1 MLTFIQKLRVEY
13 PIPSKLSIWGGDE
26 IDTSPVE
33 SLPDLVESCVDEL
46 KSDILITCYQEAT
59 GMTTYLPQD
68 TVCVVSAT
76 LSGQFPFQGN
86 RYLKCTFDKSKC
98 IAYLRYYPAV
108 LTYRRTLKIED
119 LESLTGDELIY
130 AKSYVLSKMADKELM
145 ILKTADMS
153 VDNGVINLGVLES
166 FRDKMQQRYNDLK
179 PEILIY
185 GSSY

>member
-1 MLTFIQKLRVEY
+1 MLTFIEKLRVEY
-13 PIPSKLSIWGGDE
+13 PIPSQLSIWGGNE
-26 IDTSPVE
+26 IDTTPVE
-33 SLPDLVESCVDEL
+33 SLPALVESCVDEL
-46 KSDILITCYQEAT
+46 KSDILITAYQEAT
-59 GMTTYLPQD
+59 GMTTYLPPD

-108 LTYRRTLKIED
+108 ITYRRTLKIED
-119 LESLTGDELIY
+119 LEVLTGDELIY
-130 AKSYVLSKMADKELM
+130 AKSYILSKMAKKELM
-145 ILKTADMS
+145 ILKTADMN
-153 VDNGVINLGVLES
+153 VDNGVINLSTLES
-166 FRDKMQQRYNDLK
+166 FSDEMQKKYTDLK